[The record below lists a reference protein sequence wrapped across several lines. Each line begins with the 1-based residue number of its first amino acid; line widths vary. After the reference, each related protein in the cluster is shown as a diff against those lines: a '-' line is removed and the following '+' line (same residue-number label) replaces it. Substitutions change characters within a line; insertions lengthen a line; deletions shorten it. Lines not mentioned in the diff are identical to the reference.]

1 MNRVIAQLR
10 REYWENPGH
19 LLKVPFWLAVFII
32 LFSVM
37 STYSLFQHAD
47 ISMDMNVDI
56 DLPWKKEVA
65 TNNSADGPNILEK
78 LAHVQYIIY
87 LIFTVVALIN
97 MFSYSLAALLTDRQD
112 RSVLFFKSMPVS
124 EWVVVTAKLFIAV
137 LAIPLM
143 YWLAAFI
150 TTLVFSTLTVVL
162 GTTSLSLDAFS
173 LWSAMDA
180 VAVGATSFVYLLLAA
195 LWGLPLFSVL
205 LLFSAWSKKHPLGNL
220 LLLLLVVWFIENLLL
235 GQSIVLSGLGDYL
248 SGFAIDGL
256 EGSSEPQRF
265 SAAIGE
271 LFTRPGLYV
280 GWMVA
285 AGALWMAVF
294 LRNRR
299 FEI

>member
-1 MNRVIAQLR
+1 MNQVIAQLR

-19 LLKVPFWLAVFII
+19 LFKVPFWLALIII
-32 LFSVM
+32 LFSVVSM
-37 STYSLFQHAD
+37 HSLFQHAD
-47 ISMDMNVDI
+47 VSMNVDVEL
-56 DLPWKKEVA
+56 DLPWKKDVEIKGQGGGE
-65 TNNSADGPNILEK
+65 SILDK

-97 MFSYSLAALLTDRQD
+97 MVSYSLAALLTDRQD

-124 EWVVVTAKLFIAV
+124 EWLVVATKLFVAV

-143 YWLAAFI
+143 YWLAALF
-150 TTLVFSTLTVVL
+150 TTLVFSTLTVAL

-180 VAVGATSFVYLLLAA
+180 MAVGATSFVYLLLAA
-195 LWGLPLFSVL
+195 LWGLPLYSML

-220 LLLLLVVWFIENLLL
+220 LLLILLVWFIENLLL
-235 GQSIVLSGLGDYL
+235 GQSYLLSGLGDYL
-248 SGFAIDGL
+248 EGFALQSLDGPS
-256 EGSSEPQRF
+256 GQDNF
-265 SAAIGE
+265 SAAVLE
-271 LFTRPGLYV
+271 LFTRPGLYL
-280 GWMVA
+280 GWLVA
-285 AGALWMAVF
+285 ALSLTAAVY